1 MSNQKY
7 DVVVVGAGAA
17 GLTAAAY
24 LSKAGYRL
32 CVLEKD
38 ESSGGL
44 LGSYVVDDFVFDKGA
59 RGLIDSGIIRP
70 MMRQLGLNLDLRPNP
85 ITISVENESVT
96 LNSVED
102 MDGYGDLLKRLYPES
117 ALEVDAIL
125 SDIKKVMKMM
135 DVLYGIEN
143 PLFLDKPYDMNYIT
157 KTLLPWMGR
166 FAINIQKTRQFMD
179 PIKTA
184 LRKHT
189 QNEGLIHIISQ
200 HFFEDTPSF
209 FALSYFSLYLEYQY
223 PKGSTQSMIDELERV
238 ILSHG
243 NTIHHQQEV
252 VKIDAH
258 ARYVETKTDQYFYDE
273 LIWAGDTKWMYQS
286 IDLDSLEPKDKSN
299 VIKKQNFLADKLGA
313 DSILG
318 VNYLLDI
325 DPKAFADI
333 TGPHCFYTPDR
344 LGLAEVRIQDIQD
357 KSGQFVKDQDKLFEW
372 VKAYLLT
379 NTYEISIPALRDDTL
394 APKGKTGLMASILF
408 DYHLAKHIAE
418 TCDFKAFKQLLVDE
432 FTRVLSTYI
441 PISTK
446 TTLKALTFTPLTI
459 QARTNNTQGSAT
471 GWSFA
476 NKHFPVEYRFTRV
489 SQSVKT
495 PVPHISQA
503 GQWTFNPAGVPV
515 AILTAKLAA
524 DAVEKALKQRG
535 RSQ

>member
-1 MSNQKY
+1 MSKQRY
-7 DVVVVGAGAA
+7 DVVIVGAGAA

-70 MMRQLGLNLDLRPNP
+70 MMRQLDLKLDLRPNP
-85 ITISVENESVT
+85 ITISVENEHVT
-96 LNSVED
+96 LNSVND

-117 ALEVDAIL
+117 IADIDAIL
-125 SDIKKVMKMM
+125 FDIKKVMKMM

-143 PLFLDKPYDMNYIT
+143 PLFLDKPYDLTYVT
-157 KTLLPWMGR
+157 KTLLPWMVR
-166 FAINIQKTRQFMD
+166 FAHNIQKTKQFMD

-189 QNEGLIHIISQ
+189 NNEGLVHVISQ

-238 ILSHG
+238 VLSHG
-243 NTIHHQQEV
+243 NTILHQQEV
-252 VKIDAH
+252 VSIDVNN
-258 ARYVETKTDQYFYDE
+258 RSVSTQSDTYSYDE
-273 LIWAGDTKWMYQS
+273 LIWAADTKWMYQS
-286 IDLDSLEPKDKSN
+286 IDLESLSSKDKN
-299 VIKKQNFLADKLGA
+299 AVLKKQNFLADKLGA

-325 DPKAFADI
+325 DPKQFKDSS
-333 TGPHCFYTPDR
+333 GPHAFYTPDR
-344 LGLAEVRIQDIQD
+344 IGLAHVRLQDIQD
-357 KSGQFVKDQDKLFEW
+357 KYGQFTKDQEKLFEW
-372 VKAYLLT
+372 VKTYLRT
-379 NTYEISIPALRDDTL
+379 NTFEVSIPALRDDTL

-408 DYHLAKHIAE
+408 DYHLAKHIAD
-418 TCDFKAFKQLLVDE
+418 TCDFKAFKQLLIDE
-432 FTRVLSTYI
+432 FTKILSAYI
-441 PISTK
+441 PISSK
-446 TTLKALTFTPLTI
+446 NTLKALTFTPLTI
-459 QARTNNTQGSAT
+459 YARTNNTQGSAT

-495 PVPHISQA
+495 PMPHITQA

-524 DAVEKALKQRG
+524 DAVEKALNQRG
-535 RSQ
+535 RRP